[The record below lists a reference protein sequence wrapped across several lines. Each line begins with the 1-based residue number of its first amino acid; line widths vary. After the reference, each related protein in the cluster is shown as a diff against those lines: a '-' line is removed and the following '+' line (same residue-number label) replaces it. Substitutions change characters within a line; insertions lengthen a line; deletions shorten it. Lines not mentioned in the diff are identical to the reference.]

1 MPCCFAVAHATLSD
15 RFSRVPYDACLGFPQ
30 TLAGV
35 LSLARRTESL
45 LRLGEA
51 IHAAT
56 CGAAHLKEGA
66 ALAALTPPILQ
77 ICCAV
82 WLGRAAG
89 APACRAA
96 PLPWGAQSKAAAC
109 RTCTSCQFRPRH
121 GLFSATFTA
130 VPGLVGQATP
140 PRRADASLWWPQIR
154 PAPAARTARCRPA
167 AARCTSRAMPSQL
180 YQLAS
185 CVPSISR
192 IHLRRC
198 PGIVRDG

>member
-121 GLFSATFTA
+121 GLAWWGKRHTTVLRRGPFWGS
-130 VPGLVGQATP
+130 PGTGGTCRTRTSGL
-140 PRRADASLWWPQIR
+140 PRSLRR
-154 PAPAARTARCRPA
+154 PA
-167 AARCTSRAMPSQL
+167 
-180 YQLAS
+180 
-185 CVPSISR
+185 
-192 IHLRRC
+192 
-198 PGIVRDG
+198 

>member
-121 GLFSATFTA
+121 GLRLTTFTA
-130 VPGLVGQATP
+130 ASGLMGHVAHQRDEARPPPGNPKG
-140 PRRADASLWWPQIR
+140 RRPCAAL
-154 PAPAARTARCRPA
+154 APVLRHLHGGARLGGAGNTTAQ
-167 AARCTSRAMPSQL
+167 S
-180 YQLAS
+180 
-185 CVPSISR
+185 
-192 IHLRRC
+192 
-198 PGIVRDG
+198 